1 MTACNLVELPA
12 RAREL
17 LDSARVANLGLL
29 QTRGRPAGSAGH
41 IRDRLNDGDRYCAK
55 EKRALHQASRFHE

>member
-17 LDSARVANLGLL
+17 LDSARIANLGLL
-29 QTRGRPAGSAGH
+29 DTRGQPRVLPVIFAIG
-41 IRDRLNDGDRYCAK
+41 
-55 EKRALHQASRFHE
+55 